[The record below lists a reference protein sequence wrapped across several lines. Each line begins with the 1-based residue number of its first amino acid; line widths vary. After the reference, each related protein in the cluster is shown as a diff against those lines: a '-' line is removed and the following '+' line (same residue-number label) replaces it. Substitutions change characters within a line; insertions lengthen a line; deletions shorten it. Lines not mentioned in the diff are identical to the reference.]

1 MQVTG
6 YDIIFFWVIRMI
18 FSGYEQMGEKPFKTV
33 LFHGLVRDSQGR
45 KMSKSLGNGIDPLE
59 IIDKYGADALRLT
72 LITGNAPGNDMRFYI
87 ERVENSRNFAN
98 KVWNASRFI
107 MMNMEDGKE
116 ADAAVMPQG
125 LQPEDQWILSK
136 FNHVVSDVTENMEK
150 FELGIAVQKVYDF
163 IWGEFCDWYIEMVK
177 PRLYRTDDA
186 VSKEAALWTL
196 QTVLI
201 GGLKLLHPFMPFI
214 TEEIFS
220 TIQTKEP
227 SIMISSWPKHREDFD
242 FPEQEKDIEMIK
254 DAVSGIRKM
263 RSDRNVAPS
272 RKSKVYVVSDSDKT
286 LEVFRKDQL
295 FFETLAYANEIVLQ
309 KDQAGIPDGAVSV
322 IEPFATF
329 FVPMQDLMDIAAEVE
344 RLQKELD
351 RLDGEL
357 KRSEKMLSNERFLA
371 KAPQAKIDEEKE
383 KQQNYRLQYES
394 VNAMLQQMKNL

>member
-1 MQVTG
+1 
-6 YDIIFFWVIRMI
+6 
-18 FSGYEQMGEKPFKTV
+18 
-33 LFHGLVRDSQGR
+33 
-45 KMSKSLGNGIDPLE
+45 
-59 IIDKYGADALRLT
+59 
-72 LITGNAPGNDMRFYI
+72 
-87 ERVENSRNFAN
+87 
-98 KVWNASRFI
+98 
-107 MMNMEDGKE
+107 
-116 ADAAVMPQG
+116 
-125 LQPEDQWILSK
+125 
-136 FNHVVSDVTENMEK
+136 
-150 FELGIAVQKVYDF
+150 
-163 IWGEFCDWYIEMVK
+163 
-177 PRLYRTDDA
+177 
-186 VSKEAALWTL
+186 
-196 QTVLI
+196 
-201 GGLKLLHPFMPFI
+201 
-214 TEEIFS
+214 
-220 TIQTKEP
+220 
-227 SIMISSWPKHREDFD
+227 MISSWPKHREDFD

-309 KDQAGIPDGAVSV
+309 KDQTGIPDGAVSV

-351 RLDGEL
+351 RLGGEL

>member
-1 MQVTG
+1 MMNLTV
-6 YDIIFFWVIRMI
+6 DKC
-18 FSGYEQMGEKPFKTV
+18 EKP
-33 LFHGLVRDSQGR
+33 D
-45 KMSKSLGNGIDPLE
+45 MSLL
-59 IIDKYGADALRLT
+59 AT
-72 LITGNAPGNDMRFYI
+72 
-87 ERVENSRNFAN
+87 
-98 KVWNASRFI
+98 
-107 MMNMEDGKE
+107 EDR
-116 ADAAVMPQG
+116 
-125 LQPEDQWILSK
+125 WILHK
-136 FNHVVSDVTENMEK
+136 YNRLVGEVTENLDK
-150 FELGIAVQKVYDF
+150 YELGVAVSKLYDF
-163 IWGEFCDWYIEMVK
+163 IWDEFCDWYIELVK
-177 PRLYRTDDA
+177 PRFANEDESNLTA
-186 VSKEAALWTL
+186 QNTL
-196 QTVLI
+196 VYVLSNT
-201 GGLKLLHPFMPFI
+201 LKLLHPFMPFI

-227 SIMISSWPKHREDFD
+227 SIMISSWPKRREDFD

>member
-1 MQVTG
+1 
-6 YDIIFFWVIRMI
+6 
-18 FSGYEQMGEKPFKTV
+18 
-33 LFHGLVRDSQGR
+33 
-45 KMSKSLGNGIDPLE
+45 
-59 IIDKYGADALRLT
+59 
-72 LITGNAPGNDMRFYI
+72 
-87 ERVENSRNFAN
+87 
-98 KVWNASRFI
+98 
-107 MMNMEDGKE
+107 
-116 ADAAVMPQG
+116 
-125 LQPEDQWILSK
+125 
-136 FNHVVSDVTENMEK
+136 
-150 FELGIAVQKVYDF
+150 
-163 IWGEFCDWYIEMVK
+163 
-177 PRLYRTDDA
+177 
-186 VSKEAALWTL
+186 
-196 QTVLI
+196 
-201 GGLKLLHPFMPFI
+201 
-214 TEEIFS
+214 
-220 TIQTKEP
+220 
-227 SIMISSWPKHREDFD
+227 MISSWPKRREDFD

-309 KDQAGIPDGAVSV
+309 KDQTGIPDGAVSV

-351 RLDGEL
+351 RLGGEL